1 MLHKTMAKNRPTH
14 VSRPVYPGGVKAMK
28 AFVGK
33 HLKYPPAA
41 KEAKVEGTVVV
52 RYGLDYTGKVTDAKV
67 KKGIGHGCDE
77 EAMRV
82 VKLMRFTVPQ
92 SSKKKVRIHQNINIH
107 FKLPK
112 PKPAAK
118 AKPKPSAP
126 VAAKPVKIVYSSGSS
141 LSGKVVRKAVDKPKK
156 TDEGSGYG
164 YTIKW

>member
-1 MLHKTMAKNRPTH
+1 MAKNRPTH
-14 VSRPVYPGGVKAMK
+14 VSRPVYPGGIKAMK

-41 KEAKVEGTVVV
+41 KAAKVEGTVVV

-82 VKLMRFTVPQ
+82 VKLMKFTVPQ
-92 SSKKKVRIHQNINIH
+92 SSKKKVRIHQDINIH

-112 PKPAAK
+112 VKAAAK
-118 AKPKPSAP
+118 AKPKP
-126 VAAKPVKIVYSSGSS
+126 AATASGNPIKIVYSSGGT
-141 LSGKVVRKAVDKPKK
+141 LSGKVVRKPVDTSKKPDKP
-156 TDEGSGYG
+156 GYG
-164 YTIKW
+164 YTINW

>member
-1 MLHKTMAKNRPTH
+1 MAKNRPTH

-33 HLKYPPAA
+33 HLKYPPEAL
-41 KEAKVEGTVVV
+41 KAKVEGTVVV

-112 PKPAAK
+112 KKAAAK
-118 AKPKPSAP
+118 TKPKPTTP
-126 VAAKPVKIVYSSGSS
+126 VAAKPVKIVYSSGGT
-141 LSGKVVRKAVDKPKK
+141 LSGKVVRKATDTPKK